1 MPYQIPVANAAAAMQ
16 LRDATTVAA
25 VALER
30 PRGLLFMC
38 VRGVE
43 MHIWYVDE
51 TSENGRARDWGSSG
65 EWKDAFISQYI

>member
-1 MPYQIPVANAAAAMQ
+1 MQ

-43 MHIWYVDE
+43 MHI
-51 TSENGRARDWGSSG
+51 
-65 EWKDAFISQYI
+65 